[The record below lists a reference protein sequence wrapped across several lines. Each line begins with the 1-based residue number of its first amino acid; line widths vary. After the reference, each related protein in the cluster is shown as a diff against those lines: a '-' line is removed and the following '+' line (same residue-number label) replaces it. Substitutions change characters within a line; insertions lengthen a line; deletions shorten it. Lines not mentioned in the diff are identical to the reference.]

1 MQDGREIRIRSRD
14 LVRIDAGR
22 TEIPPSISLDV
33 ERILSRTAD
42 TSGDGVGEHRDARSD
57 PTAPG

>member
-14 LVRIDAGR
+14 LVRRRGR